1 MIRMLRTTV
10 LSLTVLGTTLLAGPA
25 LAGARDELT
34 TFTSGLKGLDG
45 QFTQK
50 VFSPNGGLKEN
61 SSGRVALSVPDL
73 FRWEYAKPYEQL
85 IVADGKK
92 VWIYDTDLQQVTVRA
107 QGNEAQNSPLAALL
121 KPRELD
127 SKFDVSEGPSEQGLD
142 WMTLTPKRND
152 SASGF
157 EVAKLGFSNGQLV
170 QMEVTDAAG
179 QRTQVHFT
187 NWKRNPAF
195 AAGTF
200 SYKPGVG
207 VDVVGE
213 GN

>member
-1 MIRMLRTTV
+1 MIRTLRTTV
-10 LSLTVLGTTLLAGPA
+10 LRMAVLGTALLAGTA
-25 LAGARDELT
+25 LAGARDELA
-34 TFTSGLKGLDG
+34 TFTTGLKGLDG

-50 VFSPNGGLKEN
+50 VFNPNGGLKEN

-85 IVADGKK
+85 IVADGKQ
-92 VWIYDTDLQQVTVRA
+92 VWIYDPDLQQATVRA

-121 KPRELD
+121 KPKELD
-127 SKFDVSEGPSEQGLD
+127 GKFDVSEGPSEQGLD
-142 WMTLTPKRND
+142 WMTLTPKRTD

-157 EVAKLGFSNGQLV
+157 EVARLGFSNGQLV
-170 QMEVTDAAG
+170 QMEVTDATG

-187 NWKRNPAF
+187 SWKRNPAF

-200 SYKPGVG
+200 SYKPAAG
-207 VDVVGE
+207 VDVVG
-213 GN
+213 GG

>member
-1 MIRMLRTTV
+1 MIRTLK
-10 LSLTVLGTTLLAGPA
+10 LAVLGTALLAGTA
-25 LAGARDELT
+25 LAGARDQLT
-34 TFTSGLKGLDG
+34 TFTTGLKGLDG

-50 VFSPNGGLKEN
+50 VFNPNGGLKEN

-85 IVADGKK
+85 IVADGRK
-92 VWIYDTDLQQVTVRA
+92 VWIYDTDLQQATVRD

-121 KPRELD
+121 RPRELD
-127 SKFDVSEGPSEQGLD
+127 GKFDVSEGPSEQGMD

-179 QRTQVHFT
+179 QRTEVEFSG
-187 NWKRNPAF
+187 WRRNPSF
-195 AAGTF
+195 ATGTF
-200 SYKPGVG
+200 SYKPAAG
-207 VDVVGE
+207 VDVVGD

>member
-1 MIRMLRTTV
+1 MIRTFKWAV
-10 LSLTVLGTTLLAGPA
+10 LATALLAGTA
-25 LAGARDELT
+25 LAGARDELA
-34 TFTSGLKGLDG
+34 TFTNGLKGLQG

-50 VFSPNGGLKEN
+50 VFNPNGGLKES

-92 VWIYDTDLQQVTVRA
+92 VWIYDADLEQVTVRE

-121 KPRELD
+121 KPNELD
-127 SKFDVSEGPSEQGLD
+127 SRFDVSEGPAEQGLD

-157 EVAKLGFSNGQLV
+157 EVARLGFSDGQLV
-170 QMEVTDAAG
+170 QMEVVDATG
-179 QRTQVHFT
+179 QRIQVHFSG
-187 NWKRNPAF
+187 WKRNPAF
-195 AAGTF
+195 AADTF
-200 SYKPGVG
+200 TYRPAAG
-207 VDVVGE
+207 VDVVGD
-213 GN
+213 G